1 MPVLKDA
8 ECYNMNHKNRGK
20 CVIFNHEEFETG
32 FDKREGSTTDA
43 LRLEKSF
50 GKLGF
55 DVEVHND
62 FTHVEVMDE
71 IDKCEQ
77 IILFYI
83 HS

>member
-32 FDKREGSTTDA
+32 FDRREGSTIDA

-55 DVEVHND
+55 DVKINQN
-62 FTHVEVMDE
+62 FTHVEVMSE
-71 IDKCEQ
+71 IDKREQ

-83 HS
+83 N